1 MKNLLEW
8 WGSLPFLSTDF
19 LENLSTVVFAHT
31 QFIQVNYEGSIRSA
45 LMVSRDTAGMD
56 AGDGP
61 MGSGMDKTGALRQD
75 PLLAQRGQSEEE

>member
-1 MKNLLEW
+1 
-8 WGSLPFLSTDF
+8 
-19 LENLSTVVFAHT
+19 
-31 QFIQVNYEGSIRSA
+31 
-45 LMVSRDTAGMD
+45 MVSRDTAVMD